1 VVLSGAHVWTIVS
14 GERGTTGLREAIV
27 TTQLMNDGGLT
38 IEGYQQSWA
47 QDPYDPT
54 YSGANEEAFVS
65 SLMMKATMSSFQTI
79 RSRKS
84 GVYWQSYEVRRV
96 SSRTIESRDSVPAFR
111 CDKVV

>member
-1 VVLSGAHVWTIVS
+1 MSGAHVWTIVS

-54 YSGANEEAFVS
+54 YSGVERRGLRFVFDDES
-65 SLMMKATMSSFQTI
+65 YDEQFPDHPLSKV
-79 RSRKS
+79 RSVSAELRS
-84 GVYWQSYEVRRV
+84 APRIE